1 MNDFHFNKRVDIHFI
16 DRHFHSG
23 MKVFLQQCRRVV
35 GRKNRA
41 HFCVEIQEPPYFD
54 PDADTM
60 ATPFLMCPNN
70 MQPDIFCRCLAEN
83 IYAPLSDFLEMSELE
98 TDARCSVA

>member
-1 MNDFHFNKRVDIHFI
+1 MTSIITKGLIFI
-16 DRHFHSG
+16 LLIGTSTG
-23 MKVFLQQCRRVV
+23 MKGFLQQRKRVR
-35 GRKNRA
+35 RKNRA

-83 IYAPLSDFLEMSELE
+83 IYAPLSDFLEM
-98 TDARCSVA
+98 CPN